1 MLSALC
7 WASWPSRSFCWSLGN
22 EEESLSVL
30 FFYYKI
36 GSNGNISPEVTV
48 GLSGCHHIFTGDRGF
63 SAFAVAATL

>member
-1 MLSALC
+1 
-7 WASWPSRSFCWSLGN
+7 LGN